1 MIILASLKFS
11 NHLKSFVT
19 TLVFLIFSI
28 LGVYKIFDIVA
39 SDFFHIFIMNS
50 FFKKAEK

>member
-1 MIILASLKFS
+1 MLVSLKFS

-28 LGVYKIFDIVA
+28 SRVYKIFDIVA
-39 SDFFHIFIMNS
+39 SDFYHIFTMNS
-50 FFKKAEK
+50 FKKKVEK